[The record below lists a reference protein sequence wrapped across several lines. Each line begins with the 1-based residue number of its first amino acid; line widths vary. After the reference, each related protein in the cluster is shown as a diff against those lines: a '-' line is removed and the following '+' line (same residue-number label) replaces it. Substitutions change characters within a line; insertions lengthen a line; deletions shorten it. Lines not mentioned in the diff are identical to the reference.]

1 MAESNYNSF
10 HAVVV
15 GRVQGVGY
23 RVFTLQAAQRHSIK
37 GWVRNLPN
45 RSVEVVAEGD
55 ELDLTE
61 FLTELYK
68 GPILSHVEDIKLT
81 WDRTESTHT
90 QFEIRR

>member
-23 RVFTLQAAQRHSIK
+23 RVFTLQAAQRHAIK

-55 ELDLTE
+55 ELALTE

-68 GPILSHVEDIKLT
+68 GPILSHVEDIKLA
-81 WDRTESTHT
+81 WDRTESTHA